1 MQVVEFRY
9 FLLFTTGPLLPT
21 DDEHVFP
28 LFSWTFGLS
37 THTLIGRVHMGII
50 YVYTNSQW

>member
-50 YVYTNSQW
+50 YVYTN